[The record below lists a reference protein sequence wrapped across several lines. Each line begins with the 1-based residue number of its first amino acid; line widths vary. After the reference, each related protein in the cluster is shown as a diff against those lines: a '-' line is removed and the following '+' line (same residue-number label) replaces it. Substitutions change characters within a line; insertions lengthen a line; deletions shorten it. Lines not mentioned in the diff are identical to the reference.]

1 MERTGIGVVWLC
13 LGCVLV
19 SVQADNVNVAPGKT
33 YDQSSKYNS
42 SSDDSSQAANGDTDR
57 DYPDNGI
64 HTSRSDPNNPWW
76 EVNLGRVYPV
86 HDITVWARPG
96 FEERLYPSTITV
108 DGQQCASI
116 QSIPSNTRRVD
127 VTCPA
132 VIYGQTVR
140 ITRHTHSW
148 QYGAART
155 LNMAEMEIWVPSE
168 VSECPVG
175 TYGSSCNS
183 QCSQQC
189 GKGPGKNF
197 CYKDTGYCYDG
208 CVAGRYGDQCTT
220 PCSPGCQNTV
230 CDRQTGQ
237 CSQCNTGY
245 TELQCSECQDK
256 YYKTTSNTCV
266 QCNVYCRSQSC
277 DKATGRCDVNVAPG
291 KTYDQSS
298 KYNSSSD
305 DSSQAANGDTDR
317 DYPDNGIH
325 TSRSDPNNPWWE
337 VNLGRVYP
345 VHDITVWARPGFEER
360 LYPSTIT
367 VDGQQCASIQSIPSN
382 TRRVDV
388 TCPAV
393 MYGQRVRITRQSA
406 GLHGNAR
413 TLNMAEMQIWVPSE
427 VSECAVGTYGS
438 SCNSQCSQQ
447 CGKGPG
453 KNFCYKDTG
462 YCYDGCVAGR
472 YGDQCTTPCSPGC
485 QNTGCDR
492 QTGQCSPCNT
502 GYTGSQCSECQDKY
516 YKTTSNTCVQ
526 CNVYC
531 RSQSC
536 DKATGR
542 CDDCVDGRYG
552 DMCDKTCST
561 ANCRQC
567 DRDTGTGCTECT
579 LNSNL
584 ELPDCTECQDK
595 YYKTTSNTCIPC
607 SVNCVSQNCDKET
620 GRCDDCVDGRY
631 GDMCDKNCSTANC
644 RRCDRDTG
652 TVCTEC
658 TLNSNLEPPDCTECQ
673 DGYYKTTSNTCIPC
687 SINCVSQYCDKE
699 TGRCDDCVDGR
710 YGDMCDKNCST
721 ANCRQCDRDT
731 GTGCT
736 ECTLNSNLEPPDC
749 TECLDDSYKPQGNT
763 FCSTCTWTCHPET
776 VCDKTS
782 GHCPLCP
789 PGRRGDRC
797 DQDCE
802 AGRYGQN
809 CTEHCGHCVN
819 PQTTGYCD
827 VTNGHCQ
834 SGCEDGWQPPLCNE
848 ECEDGYYG
856 LGCNQKC
863 GNCRVSSECL
873 HDTGRCTG
881 QCAEGFTGLYCTEEK
896 NTDAV
901 IIGSAVGGGIAFLG
915 ICIVILGVI
924 IWVLRSRRMSQQNK
938 QATDGTEGSTCRSS
952 RQRAAA
958 PADRGKATPA
968 PAPAPPPAAFHELQG
983 EEEHYERVGD
993 MATVCADVLPD
1004 DSAVPE
1010 TTESQGD
1017 TGSANPYDKLTV
1029 LYHNTGEVQLYDRW
1043 LTSTGHGGKTPD
1055 GK

>member
-19 SVQADNVNVAPGKT
+19 SVQADNVNVARNKT
-33 YDQSSKYNS
+33 YSQSSKWNS
-42 SSDDSSQAANGDTDR
+42 NDDSGQAANGDTDG

-64 HTSRSDPNNPWW
+64 HTSRCDSNNPWW
-76 EVNLGRVYPV
+76 EVNLGRVYPL
-86 HDITVWARPG
+86 HDITVWARPR
-96 FEERLYPSTITV
+96 FEQRLYPFTITV

-116 QSIPSNTRRVD
+116 QSISSSRVD
-127 VTCPA
+127 VTCSA
-132 VIYGQTVR
+132 VMYGQTVR
-140 ITRHTHSW
+140 ITRQSA
-148 QYGAART
+148 GLLEDERT
-155 LNMAEMEIWVPSE
+155 LNMAEMQIWVPRE
-168 VSECPVG
+168 VSECPAG

-183 QCSQQC
+183 QCSQNC

-230 CDRQTGQ
+230 CDQ
-237 CSQCNTGY
+237 
-245 TELQCSECQDK
+245 
-256 YYKTTSNTCV
+256 
-266 QCNVYCRSQSC
+266 
-277 DKATGRCDVNVAPG
+277 
-291 KTYDQSS
+291 
-298 KYNSSSD
+298 
-305 DSSQAANGDTDR
+305 
-317 DYPDNGIH
+317 
-325 TSRSDPNNPWWE
+325 
-337 VNLGRVYP
+337 
-345 VHDITVWARPGFEER
+345 
-360 LYPSTIT
+360 
-367 VDGQQCASIQSIPSN
+367 
-382 TRRVDV
+382 
-388 TCPAV
+388 
-393 MYGQRVRITRQSA
+393 
-406 GLHGNAR
+406 
-413 TLNMAEMQIWVPSE
+413 
-427 VSECAVGTYGS
+427 
-438 SCNSQCSQQ
+438 
-447 CGKGPG
+447 
-453 KNFCYKDTG
+453 
-462 YCYDGCVAGR
+462 
-472 YGDQCTTPCSPGC
+472 
-485 QNTGCDR
+485 

-502 GYTGSQCSECQDKY
+502 GYTGSHCSECQDKY
-516 YKTTSNTCVQ
+516 YKITN
-526 CNVYC
+526 
-531 RSQSC
+531 
-536 DKATGR
+536 
-542 CDDCVDGRYG
+542 
-552 DMCDKTCST
+552 
-561 ANCRQC
+561 
-567 DRDTGTGCTECT
+567 
-579 LNSNL
+579 
-584 ELPDCTECQDK
+584 
-595 YYKTTSNTCIPC
+595 NTCIPC

-644 RRCDRDTG
+644 RRCD
-652 TVCTEC
+652 
-658 TLNSNLEPPDCTECQ
+658 Q
-673 DGYYKTTSNTCIPC
+673 
-687 SINCVSQYCDKE
+687 
-699 TGRCDDCVDGR
+699 
-710 YGDMCDKNCST
+710 
-721 ANCRQCDRDT
+721 DT

-763 FCSTCTWTCHPET
+763 FCSTCTCHPET

-797 DQDCE
+797 HQDCE

-881 QCAEGFTGLYCTEEK
+881 QCAESFTGLYCTEAEK

-901 IIGSAVGGGIAFLG
+901 IIGSAVGGGLAFLG

-938 QATDGTEGSTCRSS
+938 QATDGTDGSTCRSS
-952 RQRAAA
+952 RQRAPA
-958 PADRGKATPA
+958 PADRGKAPPA
-968 PAPAPPPAAFHELQG
+968 APAPPPAAFHGLQG

-1029 LYHNTGEVQLYDRW
+1029 QYHNTGEVQLYDRW
-1043 LTSTGHGGKTPD
+1043 LTSTDHGGKTPD